1 MTYDSPSIR
10 DLSELDSLLSEPT
23 TTAIRSISQLDG
35 DVLILGA
42 GGKMGPSLARML
54 RVASQSSGL
63 EHKITAVS
71 RFSNSAVQEQLERS
85 GISTIASDLLE
96 EGSVTRLPD
105 SANIVLMT
113 GSKFGTQQDASHTWA
128 MNVLLPAA
136 VCQRF
141 QQSRILAFSTGNVY
155 PFVTAHTGGSIESD
169 PLEPVGEYGMSAVG
183 RERIL
188 EYHARQNNTLM
199 SIVRLNYAVEM
210 RYGVLVDLARKVL
223 AGDPIDIS
231 MGYANVIWQG
241 DANAMA
247 LSAFANASAEPFI
260 INVAGDEIF
269 SVVEV
274 CERFGEIFDK
284 PVTFTGTANKF
295 ALLNDAQQAAERY
308 GSTRVKLDCLIR
320 WTADW
325 LQRDMPTWQKPTHF
339 EVRDGRF

>member
-23 TTAIRSISQLDG
+23 ATAIRSIAQLDG

-71 RFSNSAVQEQLERS
+71 RFSNSAVQEQFERS

-155 PFVTAHTGGSIESD
+155 PFVAAHTGGSIESD

-199 SIVRLNYAVEM
+199 SIVRLKKNCY
-210 RYGVLVDLARKVL
+210 
-223 AGDPIDIS
+223 
-231 MGYANVIWQG
+231 
-241 DANAMA
+241 
-247 LSAFANASAEPFI
+247 
-260 INVAGDEIF
+260 
-269 SVVEV
+269 
-274 CERFGEIFDK
+274 
-284 PVTFTGTANKF
+284 
-295 ALLNDAQQAAERY
+295 
-308 GSTRVKLDCLIR
+308 
-320 WTADW
+320 
-325 LQRDMPTWQKPTHF
+325 
-339 EVRDGRF
+339 